1 MRPIGHVIEIVTKA
15 FTPLRC
21 GVDLV
26 EHGETLRL
34 HVFDDAEHEVL
45 CSRIEVTSLQDDRAL
60 CEAIH
65 EARLCV
71 SEVGVPLRP
80 WHLPRH

>member
-1 MRPIGHVIEIVTKA
+1 MRPIGNVIEIVATA
-15 FTPLRC
+15 FRPLQC

-34 HVFDDAEHEVL
+34 HVFDDDEQELL
-45 CSRIEVTSLQDDRAL
+45 CSRLRLAALQDDRAL
-60 CEAIH
+60 REAIY

-71 SEVGVPLRP
+71 SERGVPLGS
-80 WHLPRH
+80 WQFPRH

>member
-1 MRPIGHVIEIVTKA
+1 MRPIGNVIEIVATA
-15 FTPLRC
+15 INPLRC

-34 HVFDDAEHEVL
+34 HVFDEAEQEVL
-45 CSRIEVTSLQDDRAL
+45 CSRLELGLLRDDRAL
-60 CEAIH
+60 REAIR

-71 SEVGVPLRP
+71 SERGVPLRRWQFP
-80 WHLPRH
+80 PH